1 MDGTLRGAML
11 LGIEHKGDYT
21 LVKSGL
27 ATFKNYY
34 RGSPFMKIIMV
45 SVIMSELLKHPL
57 TPVYLI
63 AKVYSYKAYLFAL
76 SAKEC
81 YPIYNRETP
90 ENYRKI
96 LADFAAGVVNS
107 KHGRAKYNPDTN
119 VIENE
124 DSYLTENLTL
134 LSEQDLQNPHIK
146 FFVER
151 NPGWRKVR

>member
-11 LGIEHKGDYT
+11 LGIEHKDDYT
-21 LVKSGL
+21 LMKTGL

-34 RGSPFMKIIMV
+34 QGSPFMKIILV
-45 SVIMSELLKHPL
+45 ALIMSELIKHPL

-76 SAKEC
+76 SARDC
-81 YPIYNRETP
+81 YPAYDRETP
-90 ENYRKI
+90 AHLKKI
-96 LADFAAGVVNS
+96 FAEFAAGVVDS
-107 KHGRAKYNPDTN
+107 KAGRAKYNPD
-119 VIENE
+119 VFMIENE
-124 DSYLTENLTL
+124 DSCLAENLTV

-151 NPGWRKVR
+151 NPGWKKLQ

>member
-1 MDGTLRGAML
+1 M

-21 LVKSGL
+21 LLKTGL

-34 RGSPFMKIIMV
+34 RGSPFIKMILIALIMV
-45 SVIMSELLKHPL
+45 ELIKHPL

-63 AKVYSYKAYLFAL
+63 AKVYSY
-76 SAKEC
+76 
-81 YPIYNRETP
+81 
-90 ENYRKI
+90 
-96 LADFAAGVVNS
+96 
-107 KHGRAKYNPDTN
+107 NPDTF

-124 DSYLTENLTL
+124 DSCLAENLTV

-151 NPGWRKVR
+151 NPGWKKVYINTVRIVLHDHS